1 MTIHTFEVSA
11 MLTNDNFYSIQDEL
25 KSKDNSKWK
34 ATKNG
39 MAYWGLSEKGILI
52 HMYQIKKK
60 GFYSYSIT
68 YRISARR
75 VMENDN
81 FVGLFNTKNYP
92 ELEEKVNKLLKAKC
106 SLLPKINK
114 CTLRRIDFCI
124 NAKLDNQD
132 QVKAYIKIAKRANI
146 PSKLEIYNEYDKISK
161 RTKPTK
167 DDYTVYSSEYIAVS
181 IYNKYAEMKK
191 RKEKTCSDK
200 EFKKAKNIVRIEIRC
215 MEGKVQ
221 ALKKKY
227 DIDSTEEFM
236 ISADI
241 IGNDLY
247 NYYLTKMFG
256 IGLICT
262 LNQAVKRIDMSG
274 YKKENIE
281 ILKEFIKDA
290 NMSRSSAE
298 TIREYKNIYGKTEVK
313 RILYMLDNIDTN
325 YVTVTN
331 SDVKLFKDGYI
342 PTPIEL
348 YNDFKN

>member
-1 MTIHTFEVSA
+1 MTIHTFEAST
-11 MLTNDNFYSIQDEL
+11 MLTNDNFYSIQDKL
-25 KSKDNSKWK
+25 KSKDKSKWK
-34 ATKNG
+34 GTKNG
-39 MAYWGLSEKGILI
+39 MAYWGLSENGILI

-60 GFYSYSIT
+60 DFYSYSIT

-92 ELEEKVNKLLKAKC
+92 KLENKVNELLKDKC
-106 SLLPKINK
+106 FHLPKLNK

-146 PSKLEIYNEYDKISK
+146 PSKLELYNDYDKISK

-221 ALKKKY
+221 ALKKKFN
-227 DIDSTEEFM
+227 IDSIKELM
-236 ISADI
+236 INADI

-256 IGLICT
+256 SGIICT

-281 ILKEFIKDA
+281 ILTEFIKDS

-298 TIREYKNIYGKTEVK
+298 TIREYKNIYGKSEVK

-331 SDVKLFKDGYI
+331 SDVKLFKDRYI
-342 PTPIEL
+342 PTPIEV